1 MRLVSFIDDNKTR
14 LGVRTGDTIVRLD
27 SVSSD
32 LPQDLQALLEGGD
45 SALDAVARSVKN
57 APSSAVVTTQNL
69 EYALPIAAPSKII
82 CLGLNYADHA
92 KEGGH
97 DKPEYPSFFMRGPSS
112 LVAHG
117 KAIEKPDFSD
127 TMDYEAEL
135 MVIIGKRCRN
145 IRQANAL
152 DVVAG
157 YSCFN
162 DGSVRE
168 YQRKTS
174 QWTIGKNFDNTGG
187 FGPEFVTTDELPAG
201 CEGLA
206 IKTRV
211 NGKTMQDANT
221 SDMLFSVVET
231 IELLSACMT
240 LEVGDLIA
248 MGTPSGVGHARKPPA
263 FMNHG
268 DVCEIDIEGVG
279 VLENPIVELAPVGS

>member
-1 MRLVSFIDDNKTR
+1 MRFVSFFDQNSPV
-14 LGVRTGDTIVRLD
+14 LGVNTANGIVQLNRISDNLPTDLMQLLTGGADAMAQVTGAVQKAPANAIIDATSLD
-27 SVSSD
+27 
-32 LPQDLQALLEGGD
+32 
-45 SALDAVARSVKN
+45 
-57 APSSAVVTTQNL
+57 
-69 EYALPIAAPSKII
+69 YALPIANPGKII

-117 KAIEKPDFSD
+117 KAIEKPAFSD

-135 MVIIGKRCRN
+135 MVVIGKRCRN
-145 IRQANAL
+145 VSESDAL
-152 DVVAG
+152 SVVSG

-174 QWTIGKNFDNTGG
+174 QWTIGKNFDKTGG
-187 FGPEFVTTDELPAG
+187 FGPEFVTPEELPDGCAG
-201 CEGLA
+201 LE

-221 SDMLFSVVET
+221 SDMLFDVKET
-231 IELLSACMT
+231 IALLTACMT
-240 LEVGDLIA
+240 LEIGDLIA

-268 DVCEIDIEGVG
+268 DICEIEIEGVG
-279 VLENPIVELAPVGS
+279 LLENSIAELPSS

>member
-1 MRLVSFIDDNKTR
+1 MRFVSFIDQGSPT
-14 LGVRTGDTIVRLD
+14 LGVKTTDGIVQLNR
-27 SVSSD
+27 VSSELPTD
-32 LPQDLQALLEGGD
+32 LKSLLEGGD
-45 SALDAVARSVKN
+45 AAIAQVQ
-57 APSSAVVTTQNL
+57 SAVSGAPATATRDAASI
-69 EYALPIAAPSKII
+69 EYAIPLANPGKII

-97 DKPEYPSFFMRGPSS
+97 DKPDYPSFFMRGPTS

-117 KAIEKPDFSD
+117 DAIEKPSFSD

-135 MVIIGKRCRN
+135 MVIVGKRCRN
-145 IRQANAL
+145 VSEADAL
-152 DVVAG
+152 SVVAG

-174 QWTIGKNFDNTGG
+174 QWTIGKNFDKTGG
-187 FGPEFVTTDELPAG
+187 FGPEFVTPDELPEG
-201 CEGLA
+201 CAGLA

-221 SDMLFSVVET
+221 NDMLFDVRET
-231 IELLSACMT
+231 IALLTACMT
-240 LEVGDLIA
+240 LETGDLIA

-268 DVCEIDIEGVG
+268 DICEIDIEGVG
-279 VLENPIVELAPVGS
+279 VLKNEIVELPAV